1 MTASNRLAATL
12 AMGSALAFTSA
23 VAAPAASVDAS
34 SHVTADAA
42 LARWC
47 TALRL
52 RVDVFPGDG
61 PLLLRSYDAPA
72 EGVGE
77 PALATAAFTYDNA
90 LAVMALLACDAPAQA
105 RRIGEALRLAA
116 NATRDGQPQRLRN
129 TYRAGPVRESP
140 LPNGWWDD
148 ASQRWVEDAYQV
160 GTATGNVAW
169 AGLALAALGHADA
182 SSPWS
187 SAATRLAGWAVEHTR
202 DTRGDGG
209 FAGGLHGF
217 DDAPQRLAWKSTE
230 HNVDLVALFD
240 ALDAAGDA
248 AWRTPRAE
256 AWRFVEAQW
265 QTAEGHFLT
274 GTLPD
279 GVTPNHATSGL
290 DAQLWPLLLREP
302 PADWRRTL
310 AWAEKAHGVDGGFDF
325 NNDRDG
331 VWIEGTAQAA
341 LVYRVLGDDAK
352 ARRALALVAEA
363 TSPGGFVYATR
374 EASLTTGLA
383 IGPDST
389 TADFLYYR
397 RPHLGATAWAI
408 LAATGSNPFALRVPT
423 SAARE
428 GAPSNGRDAR

>member
-1 MTASNRLAATL
+1 MTASNLLVTTL
-12 AMGSALAFTSA
+12 AMAFA
-23 VAAPAASVDAS
+23 VAAAPAAPAPVGSAS
-34 SHVTADAA
+34 TAPHAGQDAA

-61 PLLLRSYDAPA
+61 PLLLRSYDPPV
-72 EGVGE
+72 EGRGE

-105 RRIGEALRLAA
+105 SRIGEALRLAA

-129 TYRAGPVRESP
+129 TYRAGPVREAP

-169 AGLALAALGHADA
+169 AGLALAALGHAEA
-182 SSPWS
+182 SPRWS
-187 SAATRLAGWAVEHTR
+187 SAATRLATWAVEHAR
-202 DTRGDGG
+202 DTRGVGG

-240 ALDAAGDA
+240 ALEAAGDA
-248 AWRTPRAE
+248 AWRTPRGD

-265 QTAEGHFLT
+265 QAAEGHFLT

-302 PADWRRTL
+302 PKDWQRAL
-310 AWAEKAHGVDGGFDF
+310 AWAERAHGVDGGFDF
-325 NNDRDG
+325 SNDRDG

-341 LVYRVLGDDAK
+341 LVYRMLGDDAK
-352 ARRALALVAEA
+352 ARSALALVAEA

-408 LAATGSNPFALRVPT
+408 LAATGSNPFAMRVPAA
-423 SAARE
+423 AARA
-428 GAPSNGRDAR
+428 GVASAGRDPR